1 MLKRIIEK
9 NYKWITI
16 LLCVI
21 IVLMMLEDI
30 FNSQQLTIDTVI
42 YKNVILNLRSEPL
55 TAIMKGITNLAS
67 AYALI
72 AITIASFVF
81 IKNKKIGK
89 CITVNLVLSTLLNQI
104 LKYVVQR
111 PRPEGY
117 MIINENGYSF
127 PSGHS
132 MISMAFYGL
141 IIYLIWKKIKN
152 VKIKY
157 LLCGLL
163 SILIPLIGFSRIYL
177 GVHYASDVIG
187 GFAIS
192 IAYLVLYIGAVKTY
206 LNIEKE
212 DSQQLTIDT
221 VIYKNVILNL
231 RSEPL
236 TAIMKIIT
244 NLASA
249 YTLIAITIASFVF
262 IKNKKIGKCIT
273 VNLVLSTLLNQILKY
288 TVQRPR
294 PEGYMIINENG
305 YSFPS
310 GHSMIS
316 MAFYGLIIYLIWKKM
331 KNVKLKYIL
340 CGFLSILIPLIG
352 FSRIYLGV
360 HYASDVI
367 GGFAI
372 SIAYLV
378 LYIGAVKTY
387 LNIEKEEKMNKR
399 EMVKLRKKR
408 KKLRNSFKYAF
419 EGIGEALKTEQ
430 NLKIHFFIMI
440 VVITA
445 GLVFKINAMEWIA
458 CIILFGL
465 VISLELIN
473 TAIETTVDI
482 AMPEKNEKAKLAKD
496 VAAGAVLMSAIMA
509 IVVGL
514 IIFLPKIF

>member
-212 DSQQLTIDT
+212 
-221 VIYKNVILNL
+221 
-231 RSEPL
+231 
-236 TAIMKIIT
+236 
-244 NLASA
+244 
-249 YTLIAITIASFVF
+249 
-262 IKNKKIGKCIT
+262 
-273 VNLVLSTLLNQILKY
+273 
-288 TVQRPR
+288 
-294 PEGYMIINENG
+294 
-305 YSFPS
+305 
-310 GHSMIS
+310 
-316 MAFYGLIIYLIWKKM
+316 
-331 KNVKLKYIL
+331 
-340 CGFLSILIPLIG
+340 
-352 FSRIYLGV
+352 
-360 HYASDVI
+360 
-367 GGFAI
+367 
-372 SIAYLV
+372 
-378 LYIGAVKTY
+378 
-387 LNIEKEEKMNKR
+387 EKMNKR

-440 VVITA
+440 AVITA

>member
-141 IIYLIWKKIKN
+141 IIYLIWKK
-152 VKIKY
+152 
-157 LLCGLL
+157 
-163 SILIPLIGFSRIYL
+163 
-177 GVHYASDVIG
+177 
-187 GFAIS
+187 
-192 IAYLVLYIGAVKTY
+192 
-206 LNIEKE
+206 
-212 DSQQLTIDT
+212 
-221 VIYKNVILNL
+221 
-231 RSEPL
+231 
-236 TAIMKIIT
+236 
-244 NLASA
+244 
-249 YTLIAITIASFVF
+249 
-262 IKNKKIGKCIT
+262 
-273 VNLVLSTLLNQILKY
+273 
-288 TVQRPR
+288 
-294 PEGYMIINENG
+294 
-305 YSFPS
+305 
-310 GHSMIS
+310 
-316 MAFYGLIIYLIWKKM
+316 M
-331 KNVKLKYIL
+331 KNVKLKYLL
-340 CGFLSILIPLIG
+340 CGLFSILIPLIG

-440 VVITA
+440 AVITA

-458 CIILFGL
+458 CVILFGL